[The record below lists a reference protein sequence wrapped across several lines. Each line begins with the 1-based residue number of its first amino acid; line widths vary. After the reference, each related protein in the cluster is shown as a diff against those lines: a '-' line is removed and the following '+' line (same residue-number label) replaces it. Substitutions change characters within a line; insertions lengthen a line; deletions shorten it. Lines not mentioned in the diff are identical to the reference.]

1 MSKFYDEA
9 YKWQLYEK
17 YRNGFTLTEICE
29 MSGVTDKSLSEW
41 FKRFDAQYAQASTL
55 DLKTLH
61 RKNADLRSVFQQKEV
76 ELFLLQ
82 NEWDMAGISE
92 PSRITCARRVLS
104 RYGPNQVCRTL
115 RIRKSNLYYH
125 AFRRPELTSYEKRDL
140 ELRPAIQKICEAN
153 PKRIGA
159 ERIRQKLIE
168 QGFTVCKKKVL
179 KLLREIDPR
188 YKLQTKKKCSSFT
201 WDRGCMNLL
210 ARRFSPPR
218 PNVAWLSDIT
228 DIKTDAGT
236 CCLCVILDLFA
247 RRIVAARLDTQK
259 NADLV
264 CHTFQDAFSARGAP
278 KDLLFHSDQGGQYT
292 GCQFRNL
299 LHSNGVTQSFSAP
312 GVPYDNAPMESFF
325 ASLKVEEVHR
335 FRYHG
340 ISDLAASVK
349 EYLEFYNHK
358 RPHSSI
364 GNQTPVQAEE
374 IYFKNQSAVSIST
387 DCVPFA
393 YKK

>member
-17 YRNGFTLTEICE
+17 HCNGFTLTEICE

-41 FKRFDAQYAQASTL
+41 FKRFDAQYAQASTV
-55 DLKTLH
+55 DLKTVR
-61 RKNADLRSVFQQKEV
+61 RKNADLRSAFKQRET

-82 NEWDMAGISE
+82 NEWGITEISE
-92 PSRITCARRVLS
+92 PVRITCARRVLS

-125 AFRRPELTSYEKRDL
+125 AFRRPELTIYEKHDQ

-159 ERIRQKLIE
+159 ERIRQQLME

-179 KLLREIDPR
+179 KLLREIDLHYASPEKNAFSDFAWR
-188 YKLQTKKKCSSFT
+188 RCRT
-201 WDRGCMNLL
+201 NLL
-210 ARRFSPPR
+210 NRKFSPPR
-218 PNVAWLSDIT
+218 PNMAWLGDIT

-236 CCLCVILDLFA
+236 CCLCVILDLFS
-247 RRIVAARLDTQK
+247 RRIVAAHLDTQK

-264 CHTFQDAFSARGAP
+264 CHTFQNAFAARGAP
-278 KDLLFHSDQGGQYT
+278 KEMLFHSDQGGQYT
-292 GCQFRNL
+292 GRQFRSL
-299 LHSNGVTQSFSAP
+299 LHNCGVTQSFSTP

-325 ASLKVEEVHR
+325 ASLKVEEIHR
-335 FRYHG
+335 YRYHG
-340 ISDLAASVK
+340 ISDLAASLK

-364 GNQTPVQAEE
+364 GNQTPAQAEE
-374 IYFKNQSAVSIST
+374 IYFKKQNTVSIST
-387 DCVPFA
+387 DCVPFVR
-393 YKK
+393 KK